1 VAYQIDL
8 KVWNFVPTV
17 VELHG
22 SPGMFA

>member
-1 VAYQIDL
+1 VAYQIDR
-8 KVWNFVPTV
+8 KVWNFVLTV